1 MSEITF
7 GASPTAD
14 AHVEIAREP
23 FFSRIWPPAAIAFG
37 IGLTAA
43 WTCLLAYGL
52 VKLVELA
59 I

>member
-1 MSEITF
+1 MSEITYE
-7 GASPTAD
+7 ASPTAE
-14 AHVEIAREP
+14 AHAEAAREP
-23 FFSRIWPPAAIAFG
+23 FSRRVWPTGVIAFG

-43 WTCLLAYGL
+43 WMCLLGYGL